1 MTEVFYLP
9 IHVVRKDSSS
19 TTKVRAV
26 FDGSARTST
35 GVSLNETF
43 LVGPTVH
50 PPLIDILLQFRMHRV
65 ALTTDVSKMY
75 RAVGLTE
82 SDKDLHRFVWR
93 SGPQEVLQDFRMTR
107 VTFGIAASS
116 FAANMCVKQNASD
129 FAQQY
134 PLAAKAVDKSFYVD
148 DGLAGADSVE
158 ETIDLQD
165 QLQKLF
171 GQGGFLLRKWNCSE
185 QAVLQHIPS
194 DLRDSQSTLSI
205 PFTEEYTKTLG
216 VGWNSN
222 LDHFRLTFSQPPSLE
237 KVTKRGLIS
246 DVAKTFDVLGWF
258 SPAII
263 KVKILFQR
271 LWEMKV
277 DWDDPVPSSVHEPW
291 LQWRSELHLLSKR
304 HIPRCYFPKD
314 AHISIIQLH
323 GFSDAS
329 ESAYAGVVYLRM
341 VDTEGRVHVSLVMS
355 KTKVAPIKRLMIPRL
370 ELCGAHL
377 LAQILH
383 HTQELF
389 HITPDNIFAWTDS
402 TIVLGW
408 LSGNPRR
415 FKTYVGN
422 RISGIMECVSPDRW
436 NHVNGFENPAD
447 CASRGLFPS
456 ELLEH
461 TLWWMVQS
469 GSVQNNPLGQN
480 NQAVMTLHSPM
491 KRERYVLSLLSY
503 QPLQSSPWTVIP
515 HSPE

>member
-1 MTEVFYLP
+1 M
-9 IHVVRKDSSS
+9 
-19 TTKVRAV
+19 
-26 FDGSARTST
+26 
-35 GVSLNETF
+35 
-43 LVGPTVH
+43 
-50 PPLIDILLQFRMHRV
+50 
-65 ALTTDVSKMY
+65 
-75 RAVGLTE
+75 
-82 SDKDLHRFVWR
+82 
-93 SGPQEVLQDFRMTR
+93 
-107 VTFGIAASS
+107 
-116 FAANMCVKQNASD
+116 
-129 FAQQY
+129 
-134 PLAAKAVDKSFYVD
+134 
-148 DGLAGADSVE
+148 
-158 ETIDLQD
+158 
-165 QLQKLF
+165 
-171 GQGGFLLRKWNCSE
+171 
-185 QAVLQHIPS
+185 
-194 DLRDSQSTLSI
+194 
-205 PFTEEYTKTLG
+205 
-216 VGWNSN
+216 
-222 LDHFRLTFSQPPSLE
+222 TFSQPPSLE

-314 AHISIIQLH
+314 AHISTIQLH

-355 KTKVAPIKRLMIPRL
+355 KTKVAPIKRLTIPRL

-422 RISGIMECVSPDRW
+422 RISGIMECVSRTMSMVLRTLRTVH
-436 NHVNGFENPAD
+436 HVD
-447 CASRGLFPS
+447 CFPRNCWS
-456 ELLEH
+456 TH
-461 TLWWMVQS
+461 SGGMVQS
-469 GSVQNNPLGQN
+469 GSVRNNPLGQN

-491 KRERYVLSLLSY
+491 KIERYMFCHYCRTNHSSHHPG
-503 QPLQSSPWTVIP
+503 PLFLIHQNETCYSVVMQICEQLPGSQARSHQNRHIPIP
-515 HSPE
+515 HGARAGCSSELLDSYSTIGSLYTGDRVHQERWRHTQFQSIVTLSPLSGL

>member
-1 MTEVFYLP
+1 MVL
-9 IHVVRKDSSS
+9 
-19 TTKVRAV
+19 
-26 FDGSARTST
+26 
-35 GVSLNETF
+35 L
-43 LVGPTVH
+43 
-50 PPLIDILLQFRMHRV
+50 PPLSPQTCVLSRMLQTLHNSILLQ
-65 ALTTDVSKMY
+65 
-75 RAVGLTE
+75 
-82 SDKDLHRFVWR
+82 
-93 SGPQEVLQDFRMTR
+93 
-107 VTFGIAASS
+107 
-116 FAANMCVKQNASD
+116 
-129 FAQQY
+129 
-134 PLAAKAVDKSFYVD
+134 
-148 DGLAGADSVE
+148 LAGADSVE

-216 VGWNSN
+216 VDVEWNSN

-277 DWDDPVPSSVHEPW
+277 DRNDPVPSSVHEPW
-291 LQWRSELHLLSKR
+291 LQWRSELHLLSEH
-304 HIPRCYFPKD
+304 HIPRCYFLKD
-314 AHISIIQLH
+314 ARISTMQLH

-329 ESAYAGVVYLRM
+329 ERAYAGVVYLRM
-341 VDTEGRVHVSLVMS
+341 VYTEGRVHVSLVMS
-355 KTKVAPIKRLMIPRL
+355 KTKVAPIKRLTIPRL

-389 HITPDNIFAWTDS
+389 HITPDNIFAYNCT
-402 TIVLGW
+402 W
-408 LSGNPRR
+408 LAFWQPQKVQNLCWKQNLWHHG
-415 FKTYVGN
+415 VCL
-422 RISGIMECVSPDRW
+422 ISGIISMGLRTLRTVH
-436 NHVNGFENPAD
+436 HVD
-447 CASRGLFPS
+447 CFPRNCWS
-456 ELLEH
+456 TH
-461 TLWWMVQS
+461 SGGMVQS

-491 KRERYVLSLLSY
+491 KRERDMFSHYCHTNHSSHHPG
-503 QPLQSSPWTVIP
+503 PLFLIHQNEMCYSVGVQICEQLPGSQARSHQTHLIPIP
-515 HSPE
+515 HGARAGCSSQLLDSYSTIGSLYTGD